1 MAQAALLLGYS
12 LCHFNNGHNSA
23 DIRVCRVQR
32 CHMSGFVN
40 VKVLGLCI
48 YRERITLKNA

>member
-1 MAQAALLLGYS
+1 MAQAALLLGFS

-40 VKVLGLCI
+40 VKVLGSCI
-48 YRERITLKNA
+48 YRERITLRDD